1 VRAVAGDVDCSDRI
15 YFVDTAIPADKKKKE
30 KKERRKTHAVFDGGR
45 VFRVGRLTE
54 LEDAGEVYIDAMFP
68 QIYEELLELIE
79 KGVKVFLLKNTRIL
93 KRLRE
98 ENGVEKSD
106 EADAKLLGIIP
117 RSCFKQLTAREIC
130 LLKLIGEYEMYV
142 RWGKIIRQ
150 WAQIHPSSFLKE
162 SARRLRCIANRYAR
176 KIIEE
181 VKSGEGY
188 ATTYGL
194 ACDMLGVRDSV
205 EVAILVARL
214 PLNWKLSRLYGLLGL
229 TPHKNKNYNH
239 KLRTHL
245 SKLATSVYLN
255 NKRYGIGADLLKDLE
270 NLPPKKAIYKLQLRI
285 LRILKKA
292 WQQQKQ
298 YTLAGG
304 Q

>member
-1 VRAVAGDVDCSDRI
+1 
-15 YFVDTAIPADKKKKE
+15 
-30 KKERRKTHAVFDGGR
+30 
-45 VFRVGRLTE
+45 
-54 LEDAGEVYIDAMFP
+54 
-68 QIYEELLELIE
+68 
-79 KGVKVFLLKNTRIL
+79 
-93 KRLRE
+93 
-98 ENGVEKSD
+98 
-106 EADAKLLGIIP
+106 
-117 RSCFKQLTAREIC
+117 
-130 LLKLIGEYEMYV
+130 LIGEYEMYV

-150 WAQIHPSSFLKE
+150 WMQICPLDSFKE
-162 SARRLRCIANRYAR
+162 SVKRLRCIANRYAR

-188 ATTYGL
+188 ATTYRL

-214 PLNWKLSRLYGLLGL
+214 PLNWRLSRLYGLLGL

>member
-1 VRAVAGDVDCSDRI
+1 LMADRT
-15 YFVDTAIPADKKKKE
+15 YFVDTAMPANKKKRG
-30 KKERRKTHAVFDGGR
+30 RRKTHAVFDGSR
-45 VFRVGRLTE
+45 VFSIRRLTE
-54 LEDAGEVYIDAMFP
+54 LKDAGEVYVDAIFP
-68 QIYEELLELIE
+68 QIHEELMELIE
-79 KGVKVFLLKNTRIL
+79 KGVKVFSLRNTRIL

-106 EADAKLLGIIP
+106 EADARLLGIIP
-117 RSCFKQLTAREIC
+117 RSCFKQLTAKEIC
-130 LLKLIGEYEMYV
+130 LLKLIGEYEMHV

-176 KIIEE
+176 KIIED
-181 VKSGEGY
+181 VKSDEGY
-188 ATTYGL
+188 ATTYRL

-205 EVAILVARL
+205 EIAILVARL

>member
-1 VRAVAGDVDCSDRI
+1 MADRT
-15 YFVDTAIPADKKKKE
+15 YFVDTAMPANKKKRG
-30 KKERRKTHAVFDGGR
+30 RRKTHMVFDGSR
-45 VFRVGRLTE
+45 VFSIRRLTE

-93 KRLRE
+93 KKLRE

-106 EADAKLLGIIP
+106 EADAKFLGIIP

-176 KIIEE
+176 KIIDE
-181 VKSGEGY
+181 VKSDEGY
-188 ATTYGL
+188 ATTYRL

-205 EVAILVARL
+205 EIAILVARL

-245 SKLATSVYLN
+245 SKLATNIYLN
-255 NKRYGIGADLLKDLE
+255 NKRYEANIKLLEDLE

-285 LRILKKA
+285 VRTLKKHGNS
-292 WQQQKQ
+292 KNN
-298 YTLAGG
+298 TH
-304 Q
+304 

>member
-1 VRAVAGDVDCSDRI
+1 MADRI
-15 YFVDTAIPADKKKKE
+15 YFVDAAIPADKKKRGKS
-30 KKERRKTHAVFDGGR
+30 KSHMVFDGSG

-54 LEDAGEVYIDAMFP
+54 LEDAGEVYIDAIFP
-68 QIYEELLELIE
+68 QIHEELMELIE

-106 EADAKLLGIIP
+106 EADANLLGIIP

-162 SARRLRCIANRYAR
+162 SARRIRCIVNQYAR

-188 ATTYGL
+188 ATTYRL

-214 PLNWKLSRLYGLLGL
+214 PLNWRLSRLYGLLGL
-229 TPHKNKNYNH
+229 TPHKNKSYDH
-239 KLRTHL
+239 KLRAHL
-245 SKLATSVYLN
+245 SRLATNIYLN
-255 NKRYGIGADLLKDLE
+255 NKRYEANIKLLEDLK

-285 LRILKKA
+285 VRILKRA

>member
-1 VRAVAGDVDCSDRI
+1 LMADRT
-15 YFVDTAIPADKKKKE
+15 YFVDTAMPANKKKRG
-30 KKERRKTHAVFDGGR
+30 RRKTHAVFDGSR
-45 VFRVGRLTE
+45 VFSIRRLTE
-54 LEDAGEVYIDAMFP
+54 LKDAGEVYVDAIFP
-68 QIYEELLELIE
+68 QIYEELMELIE
-79 KGVKVFLLKNTRIL
+79 KGVKVFSLRNTRIL
-93 KRLRE
+93 KRFRE

-117 RSCFKQLTAREIC
+117 RSCFKQLTAKEIC
-130 LLKLIGEYEMYV
+130 LLKLIGEYEMHV

-176 KIIEE
+176 KIIED

-188 ATTYGL
+188 ATTYRL

-205 EVAILVARL
+205 EVAILVTRL

>member
-1 VRAVAGDVDCSDRI
+1 MMADRT
-15 YFVDTAIPADKKKKE
+15 YFVDTAMPANKKKRG
-30 KKERRKTHAVFDGGR
+30 RRKTHAVFDGSR
-45 VFRVGRLTE
+45 VFSIRRLTE
-54 LEDAGEVYIDAMFP
+54 LKDAGEVYVDAIFP
-68 QIYEELLELIE
+68 QIYEELMELIE
-79 KGVKVFLLKNTRIL
+79 KGVKVFSLRNTRIL
-93 KRLRE
+93 KRFRE

-117 RSCFKQLTAREIC
+117 RSCFKQLTAKEIC
-130 LLKLIGEYEMYV
+130 LLKLIGEYEMHV

-176 KIIEE
+176 KIIED

-188 ATTYGL
+188 ATTYRL

-205 EVAILVARL
+205 EVAILVTRL

>member
-1 VRAVAGDVDCSDRI
+1 MADRT
-15 YFVDTAIPADKKKKE
+15 YFVDTAMPANKKKRG
-30 KKERRKTHAVFDGGR
+30 RRKTHAVFDGSR
-45 VFRVGRLTE
+45 VFSIRRLTE
-54 LEDAGEVYIDAMFP
+54 LKDAGEVYVDAIFP
-68 QIYEELLELIE
+68 QIYEELMELIE
-79 KGVKVFLLKNTRIL
+79 KGVKVFSLRNTRIL
-93 KRLRE
+93 KRFRE

-117 RSCFKQLTAREIC
+117 RSCFKQLTAKEIC
-130 LLKLIGEYEMYV
+130 LLKLIGEYEMHV

-176 KIIEE
+176 KIIED

-188 ATTYGL
+188 ATTYRL

-205 EVAILVARL
+205 EVAILVTRL

>member
-1 VRAVAGDVDCSDRI
+1 MAGDVDCSDRI

-30 KKERRKTHAVFDGGR
+30 RKERRKTHAVFDGGR

-54 LEDAGEVYIDAMFP
+54 LEDAGEVHIDAMFP

-93 KRLRE
+93 KKLRE

-150 WAQIHPSSFLKE
+150 WARICPLDSFKE
-162 SARRLRCIANRYAR
+162 SVKRLRCIANRYAR

-194 ACDMLGVRDSV
+194 ACDMLGVKDSV

-255 NKRYGIGADLLKDLE
+255 NKRYEANIKLLEDLK

-285 LRILKKA
+285 VRTLKKA

>member
-1 VRAVAGDVDCSDRI
+1 
-15 YFVDTAIPADKKKKE
+15 
-30 KKERRKTHAVFDGGR
+30 
-45 VFRVGRLTE
+45 
-54 LEDAGEVYIDAMFP
+54 
-68 QIYEELLELIE
+68 
-79 KGVKVFLLKNTRIL
+79 
-93 KRLRE
+93 
-98 ENGVEKSD
+98 
-106 EADAKLLGIIP
+106 
-117 RSCFKQLTAREIC
+117 
-130 LLKLIGEYEMYV
+130 LIGEYEMYV

-162 SARRLRCIANRYAR
+162 SARRIRCIVNQYAR

-188 ATTYGL
+188 ATTYRL

-205 EVAILVARL
+205 EIAILVARL

-245 SKLATSVYLN
+245 SKLATNIYLN
-255 NKRYGIGADLLKDLE
+255 NKRYEANIKLLEDLK

-285 LRILKKA
+285 VRILKRA

>member
-1 VRAVAGDVDCSDRI
+1 MADRT
-15 YFVDTAIPADKKKKE
+15 YFVDTAKPANKKKRGK
-30 KKERRKTHAVFDGGR
+30 RKTHAVFDGSR
-45 VFRVGRLTE
+45 VFSIRRLTE
-54 LEDAGEVYIDAMFP
+54 LKDAGEVYVDAIFP
-68 QIYEELLELIE
+68 QIHEELMELIE
-79 KGVKVFLLKNTRIL
+79 KGVKVFSLRNTRIL

-106 EADAKLLGIIP
+106 EADARLLGIIP

-142 RWGKIIRQ
+142 KWRKIIWQ

-176 KIIEE
+176 KIIDE
-181 VKSGEGY
+181 VKSDEGY
-188 ATTYGL
+188 ATTYRL

-205 EVAILVARL
+205 EIAILVARL

>member
-1 VRAVAGDVDCSDRI
+1 
-15 YFVDTAIPADKKKKE
+15 
-30 KKERRKTHAVFDGGR
+30 
-45 VFRVGRLTE
+45 
-54 LEDAGEVYIDAMFP
+54 M
-68 QIYEELLELIE
+68 ELIE

-106 EADAKLLGIIP
+106 EADANLLGIIP

-162 SARRLRCIANRYAR
+162 SARRIRCIVNQYAR

-188 ATTYGL
+188 ATTYRL

-214 PLNWKLSRLYGLLGL
+214 PLNWRLSRLYGLLGL
-229 TPHKNKNYNH
+229 TPHKNKSYDH
-239 KLRTHL
+239 KLRAHL
-245 SKLATSVYLN
+245 SRLATNIYLN
-255 NKRYGIGADLLKDLE
+255 NKRYEANIKLLEDLK

-285 LRILKKA
+285 VRILKRA

>member
-1 VRAVAGDVDCSDRI
+1 MADRT
-15 YFVDTAIPADKKKKE
+15 YFVDTAMPANKKKRG
-30 KKERRKTHAVFDGGR
+30 RRKTHAVFDGSR
-45 VFRVGRLTE
+45 VFSIRRLTE
-54 LEDAGEVYIDAMFP
+54 LKDAGEVYVDAIFP
-68 QIYEELLELIE
+68 QIYEELMELIE
-79 KGVKVFLLKNTRIL
+79 KGVKVFSLRNTRIL
-93 KRLRE
+93 KRFRE

-117 RSCFKQLTAREIC
+117 RSCFKQLTAKEIC

-181 VKSGEGY
+181 VKSDEGY
-188 ATTYGL
+188 ATMYRL

-205 EVAILVARL
+205 EIAILVARL